1 MDVPRILDAISS
13 PADLKVL
20 DNEELAILAREIRQ
34 EIVATTSVTGG
45 HVASSLGAVDIIVAL
60 ESLLDMPRDRVV
72 FDVGH
77 QAYAHK
83 LLTGRREAFKTLRTY
98 GGLSGFTKPSESPY
112 DVHPSGH
119 ASDSLSIATGL
130 AKARQLKGTDEKV
143 VALIGDASLAGGMAF
158 EALNYMGNEQLPL
171 VVILNDNEMSIS
183 RNVGALMKHL
193 GNIRANSHYREARE
207 GLQTAMEQGG
217 PAARGLLGFGK
228 NMKESLKQMVIPHTM
243 IYESLGIV
251 CTAPID
257 GHNIA
262 ELRDVLSLVLEMDGP
277 ALVHV
282 VTRKGEG
289 YEPARRDPE
298 AFHGTGP
305 YDIATG
311 RALKK
316 PGRAPSYTE
325 VFGAALADEAAND
338 ADVVAITAAM
348 TGGTGLKTFAAEFPS
363 RFVDVGIAEEQA
375 VGMAAG
381 LSSGGKKPVVALY
394 STFMQRAVDQMIID
408 VALPEANVVFAFDRA
423 GLVGDDGP
431 THHGVFDMVYTRMVP
446 NMRVLAPSDE
456 AELVHALHTAL
467 VLEGPVSLRYPRG
480 EAEGAPLPDVP
491 EVLEV
496 GKSRTVREGGDVALL
511 AFGRMVGQVR
521 AAAELLSAEGIEC
534 RVVDMR
540 WVKPLDAEAIA
551 AAAACRLVV
560 TVEEGV
566 IAGGAGEGVLEVLAR
581 QGATTPA
588 VTLGIPDRF
597 IGQGPVPQLF
607 ADLGLNAEGIAATV
621 REQLKMKKRSGVDEM
636 IELAKKHAGNP
647 MADLTD
653 REIRDFNE
661 SRYE

>member
-1 MDVPRILDAISS
+1 MDTPRILDAITS

-20 DNEELAILAREIRQ
+20 TNEELAILAREIRE
-34 EIVATTSVTGG
+34 EIVATTAVTGG

-98 GGLSGFTKPSESPY
+98 GGISGFTKPTESPY
-112 DVHPSGH
+112 DVHFSGH

-130 AKARQLKGTDEKV
+130 AKARQLKGTGEKV

-171 VVILNDNEMSIS
+171 VIILNDNEMSIS

-193 GNIRANSHYREARE
+193 GNIRANNHYREARE
-207 GLQTAMEQGG
+207 GLQEAMETGG
-217 PAARGLLGFGK
+217 PVARGLLSLGK
-228 NMKESLKQMVIPHTM
+228 NMKESFKQMVIPHSM
-243 IYESLGIV
+243 IFESLGIV
-251 CTAPID
+251 CTHPID

-262 ELRDVLSLVLEMDGP
+262 ELRDILSLVLEMDGP

-289 YEPARRDPE
+289 YEPARQDPE
-298 AFHGTGP
+298 RFHGTGP

-325 VFGAALADEAAND
+325 VFGAALADEAMGD
-338 ADVVAITAAM
+338 GDVVAITAAM
-348 TGGTGLKTFAAEFPS
+348 TGGTGLKDFAAEFPE

-381 LSSGGKKPVVALY
+381 LAAGGKKPVCALY

-408 VALPEANVVFAFDRA
+408 VALSRANVVFALDRA

-431 THHGVFDMVYTRMVP
+431 THHGVFDLVYMRMVP
-446 NMRVLAPSDE
+446 HMRVLAPSDE

-467 VLEGPVSLRYPRG
+467 ALGGPVSLRYPRG
-480 EAEGAPLPDVP
+480 EGAGAPLPDAP
-491 EVLEV
+491 ELLPV
-496 GKSRTVREGGDVALL
+496 GKARTVREGNDVALL
-511 AFGRMVGQVR
+511 AFGRMVAEAR
-521 AAAELLSAEGIEC
+521 AAADLLAEAGVEA

-540 WVKPLDAEAIA
+540 WVKPLDEEAIA
-551 AAAACRLVV
+551 AAAATGLVV

-566 IAGGAGEGVLEVLAR
+566 VAGGAGQGVLEVLAR
-581 QGATTPA
+581 QGALVAA
-588 VTLGIPDRF
+588 VTLGIPDEF
-597 IGQGPVPQLF
+597 VVQGPVPQLF
-607 ADLGLNAEGIAATV
+607 ADLGLNGVGVAATV
-621 REQLKMKKRSGVDEM
+621 RA
-636 IELAKKHAGNP
+636 ELEKLRPSVPA
-647 MADLTD
+647 
-653 REIRDFNE
+653 E
-661 SRYE
+661 

>member
-1 MDVPRILDAISS
+1 MDDPRILDAINS

-20 DNEELAILAREIRQ
+20 TNDELAILAQEIRQ

-83 LLTGRREAFKTLRTY
+83 LLTGRREAFRTLRTY
-98 GGLSGFTKPSESPY
+98 GGISGFTKPSESVY

-119 ASDSLSIATGL
+119 ASDSLSVATGL
-130 AKARQLKGTDEKV
+130 AKARQLKGTNEKV

-171 VVILNDNEMSIS
+171 VIILNDNEMSIS

-207 GLQTAMEQGG
+207 SLQEAMEQGG
-217 PAARGLLGFGK
+217 PAARGFLNFGK

-251 CTAPID
+251 CTMPID

-262 ELRDVLSLVLEMDGP
+262 ELRDIFSLVLEMDGP

-289 YEPARRDPE
+289 YDPARRDPE
-298 AFHGTGP
+298 RFHGVGP

-311 RALKK
+311 RSTK
-316 PGRAPSYTE
+316 PTVLRPTYTE
-325 VFGAALADEAAND
+325 VFGRALADEAAQD

-348 TGGTGLKTFAAEFPS
+348 TGGTGLKYYAGEFPE

-375 VGMAAG
+375 VGMASG
-381 LSSGGKKPVVALY
+381 LAAGGKKPVVALY

-408 VALPEANVVFAFDRA
+408 CALPSANVVFALDRA

-431 THHGVFDMVYTRMVP
+431 THHGVFDLVYMRMVP
-446 NMRVLAPSDE
+446 NLRVLAPSDE
-456 AELVHALHTAL
+456 SELVHALHTAL
-467 VLEGPVSLRYPRG
+467 ALEGPVSLRYPRG
-480 EAEGAPLPDVP
+480 TGEGVALPAEPQ
-491 EVLEV
+491 VLEV
-496 GKSRTVREGGDVALL
+496 GKSRTLREGDDVALL
-511 AFGRMVGQVR
+511 AFGRMAGQAQ
-521 AAAELLSAEGIEC
+521 AAAELLVEQGIQA

-540 WVKPLDAEAIA
+540 WVKPLDEEAIA
-551 AAAACRLVV
+551 AAARTRLVV

-566 IAGGAGEGVLEVLAR
+566 VAGGAGQGVLEVLAR
-581 QGATTPA
+581 QGATVPA
-588 VTLGIPDRF
+588 LTLGIPDHF
-597 IGQGPVPQLF
+597 VAQGPVDKLF
-607 ADLGLNAEGIAATV
+607 ADLGLNAEGIAQAVCTAL
-621 REQLKMKKRSGVDEM
+621 E
-636 IELAKKHAGNP
+636 A
-647 MADLTD
+647 
-653 REIRDFNE
+653 
-661 SRYE
+661 

>member
-207 GLQTAMEQGG
+207 GLQAAMEQGG

-262 ELRDVLSLVLEMDGP
+262 ELRDVLSLVLEMD
-277 ALVHV
+277 
-282 VTRKGEG
+282 
-289 YEPARRDPE
+289 
-298 AFHGTGP
+298 GTGP

-467 VLEGPVSLRYPRG
+467 ILEGPVSLRYPRG
-480 EAEGAPLPDVP
+480 EAEGAPLPDAP

-511 AFGRMVGQVR
+511 AFGRMVGQAR

-566 IAGGAGEGVLEVLAR
+566 IAGGAGEGVLEVLGR

-621 REQLKMKKRSGVDEM
+621 REALG
-636 IELAKKHAGNP
+636 
-647 MADLTD
+647 
-653 REIRDFNE
+653 
-661 SRYE
+661 

>member
-1 MDVPRILDAISS
+1 MDMPRILDAISS

-20 DNEELAILAREIRQ
+20 DNDELAILAREIRQ

-98 GGLSGFTKPSESPY
+98 GGISGFTKPHESPY
-112 DVHPSGH
+112 DVHYSGH

-171 VVILNDNEMSIS
+171 VIILNDNEMSIS

-193 GNIRANSHYREARE
+193 GNIRANGHYREARE
-207 GLQTAMEQGG
+207 GLQEAMESGG
-217 PAARGLLGFGK
+217 PVARSLLSLGK
-228 NMKESLKQMVIPHTM
+228 KMKESFKQMVIPDTM
-243 IYESLGIV
+243 IFEALGIV
-251 CTAPID
+251 CTHPVD

-262 ELRDVLSLVLEMDGP
+262 ELRSILSLVLEMDGP

-298 AFHGTGP
+298 RFHGTGP
-305 YDIATG
+305 YDIASG
-311 RALKK
+311 EAVKK
-316 PGRAPSYTE
+316 AAAAPTYTE
-325 VFGAALADEAAND
+325 VFGRAISAEAARD
-338 ADVVAITAAM
+338 EDVVAITAAM
-348 TGGTGLKTFAAEFPS
+348 GGGTGLKGFAAEFPE

-375 VGMAAG
+375 VGLAAG
-381 LSSGGKKPVVALY
+381 LSCGGKKPVVALY

-408 VALPEANVVFAFDRA
+408 CALPAENVVFALDRA

-431 THHGVFDMVYTRMVP
+431 THHGVFDMVYMRMVP
-446 NMRVLAPSDE
+446 HLRVLAPSDE
-456 AELVHALHTAL
+456 AELVRALHTAL
-467 VLEGPVSLRYPRG
+467 ALPGPVALRYPRG
-480 EAEGAPLPDVP
+480 AAEGVPVP
-491 EVLEV
+491 EEPEILEV
-496 GKSRTVREGGDVALL
+496 GKARTVREGDDVALL
-511 AFGRMVGQVR
+511 AFGRMVGCAR
-521 AAAELLSAEGIEC
+521 AAAELLAAEGIEA

-540 WVKPLDAEAIA
+540 WVKPLDEEAIA
-551 AAAACRLVV
+551 AAAATRLVV

-566 IAGGAGEGVLEVLAR
+566 IAGGAGQGVLEVLAR
-581 QGATTPA
+581 HGATVPA

-597 IGQGPVPQLF
+597 VGQGPVGQLF
-607 ADLGLNAEGIAATV
+607 ADVGLDGSGIAATV
-621 REQLKMKKRSGVDEM
+621 RAALK
-636 IELAKKHAGNP
+636 
-647 MADLTD
+647 
-653 REIRDFNE
+653 
-661 SRYE
+661 

>member
-183 RNVGALMKHL
+183 HNVGALMKHL
-193 GNIRANSHYREARE
+193 GYMRASSQYRQARDNVQE
-207 GLQTAMEQGG
+207 HLESSG
-217 PAARGLLGFGK
+217 PVGKAITNFGRS
-228 NMKESLKQMVIPHTM
+228 MKESMKQFVIPHSM
-243 IYESLGIV
+243 IFEQLGIV

-262 ELRDVLSLVLEMDGP
+262 QLRETLRAVLNADGP
-277 ALVHV
+277 VLMHV
-282 VTRKGEG
+282 VTRKGQG
-289 YEPARRDPE
+289 YMPAVRNPE
-298 AFHGTGP
+298 KFHGIAP
-305 YDIATG
+305 YNIATG
-311 RALKK
+311 EVIKSGK
-316 PGRAPSYTE
+316 PSAPKYTN
-325 VFGAALADEAAND
+325 VFGKALVAEAENNADI
-338 ADVVAITAAM
+338 VAITAAM
-348 TGGTGLKTFAAEFPS
+348 KGGTGLDEFAEKFPE
-363 RFVDVGIAEEQA
+363 RFVDAGICEEHA
-375 VGMAAG
+375 VGFAGGLAAN
-381 LSSGGKKPVVALY
+381 GKKPVVALY
-394 STFMQRAVDQMIID
+394 STFMQRAVDQMIIN
-408 VALPEANVVFAFDRA
+408 VALPKLDVVFAIDRA
-423 GLVGDDGP
+423 GIVGADGP
-431 THHGVFDMVYTRMVP
+431 THHGVFDLVYARMVP
-446 NMRVLAPSDE
+446 NMRVLAPSNE

-467 VLEGPVSLRYPRG
+467 AMGGPFAIRYPRG
-480 EAEGAPLPDVP
+480 EGEGVPLPEAA
-491 EVLEV
+491 EVLPE
-496 GKSRTVREGGDVALL
+496 GKGRVVREGEDVAIL
-511 AFGRMVGQVR
+511 AFGRMVGQ
-521 AAAELLSAEGIEC
+521 ALSAADALVEQGVSA

-540 WVKPLDAEAIA
+540 WVKPLDVQAIQA
-551 AAAACRLVV
+551 AAETKLVV

-566 IAGGAGEGVLEVLAR
+566 IAGGVGEGVLGEMAR
-581 QGATTPA
+581 MGLHTPA
-588 VTLGIPDRF
+588 LNLGIQDAF
-597 IGQGPVPQLF
+597 VTQGGVGQLLHEQ
-607 ADLGLNAEGIAATV
+607 GLDAEGIAASV
-621 REQLKMKKRSGVDEM
+621 QE
-636 IELAKKHAGNP
+636 
-647 MADLTD
+647 
-653 REIRDFNE
+653 
-661 SRYE
+661 RYRAL